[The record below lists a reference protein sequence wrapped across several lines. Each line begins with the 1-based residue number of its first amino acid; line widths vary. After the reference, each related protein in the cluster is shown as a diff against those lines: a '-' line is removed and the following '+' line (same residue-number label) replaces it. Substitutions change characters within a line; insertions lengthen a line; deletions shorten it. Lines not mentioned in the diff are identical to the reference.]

1 MYPNLQ
7 GFSAF
12 GFGRRICPGLSLAEQ
27 TMNLFVARF
36 AWACQI
42 GKRLDPQTSEDMD
55 VPLYDYTA
63 GFNTRPMP
71 FDFALKARDE
81 GRLEL
86 LRKVVEAGK
95 LEDPLRRKEDITT

>member
-1 MYPNLQ
+1 
-7 GFSAF
+7 
-12 GFGRRICPGLSLAEQ
+12 
-27 TMNLFVARF
+27 MNLFVARV

-42 GKRLDPQTSEDMD
+42 GKRIDPPTGEGMD

-71 FDFALKARDE
+71 FGFALKARDE
-81 GRLEL
+81 KRLEL

-95 LEDPLRRKEDITT
+95 LADPLRSKGGVKG